1 MSGGRKFL
9 EKREEEVIWIKEYEE
24 GQCTS
29 KGVCARGMRVCG
41 AKMKRGFVWLG
52 ESVYREVYSQTTVQ
66 VQMFC
71 F

>member
-1 MSGGRKFL
+1 MHV
-9 EKREEEVIWIKEYEE
+9 KRR
-24 GQCTS
+24 
-29 KGVCARGMRVCG
+29 VCARYAVCG

-66 VQMFC
+66 VQVFC